1 MKDKIFRKENIPNIL
16 TVIRAVLVPIF
27 MLLIIFAPRDL
38 GTGQI
43 VLRLVG
49 ALLFGLISLTDMLD
63 GKIARKYNYVSDF
76 GKFLDPLADKILVF
90 GAMISLMA
98 LMGGDEGMPYVFEIY
113 MVFALFIFFAR
124 EIAVTSLRLLFS
136 NKGGHALAANFA
148 GKVKTV
154 SQIVFVLVAL
164 VEPIL
169 WDIWVLTFLSLAVM
183 VAMTIISG
191 IIYFK
196 EYIPLIMGQSE
207 QTEEAV
213 EAYVEETPE
222 AYVETPEAYEEAST
236 DENAQ

>member
-38 GTGQI
+38 DTAQI

-196 EYIPLIMGQSE
+196 EYIPLIMGKNE
-207 QTEEAV
+207 QTEEAPAQ
-213 EAYVEETPE
+213 EAAEANEAPE
-222 AYVETPEAYEEAST
+222 APAEAST
-236 DENAQ
+236 EENAQ

>member
-38 GTGQI
+38 DTAQI

-196 EYIPLIMGQSE
+196 EYIPLIMGKNE

-213 EAYVEETPE
+213 EAPAQE
-222 AYVETPEAYEEAST
+222 APEAYEEAST

>member
-38 GTGQI
+38 DTAQI

-113 MVFALFIFFAR
+113 MVFALFVFFTR

-136 NKGGHALAANFA
+136 SKGGHALAANFA

-196 EYIPLIMGQSE
+196 EYIPLIMGKSE

-213 EAYVEETPE
+213 EVSAQEDAE
-222 AYVETPEAYEEAST
+222 ANEAAEAPAEAPAE
-236 DENAQ
+236 ENAQ

>member
-207 QTEEAV
+207 STEEAP

-222 AYVETPEAYEEAST
+222 AYVEAPEAYEEAST

>member
-38 GTGQI
+38 DTAQI

-196 EYIPLIMGQSE
+196 EYIPLIMGKNE
-207 QTEEAV
+207 QTEEAP
-213 EAYVEETPE
+213 EAYVEE
-222 AYVETPEAYEEAST
+222 APEAYEEAST